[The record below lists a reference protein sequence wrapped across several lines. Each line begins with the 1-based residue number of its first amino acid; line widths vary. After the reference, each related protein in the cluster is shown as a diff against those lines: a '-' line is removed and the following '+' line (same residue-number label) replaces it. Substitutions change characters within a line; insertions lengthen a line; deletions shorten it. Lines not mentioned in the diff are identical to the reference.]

1 MNADRNLS
9 MVAAAIADP
18 SRARM
23 LCALLD
29 GRSRT
34 ATELAAIGSISA
46 STASTHLRKLERSRL
61 VEYVRSGRHRY
72 FRLSGPE
79 AASALE
85 ALLHVSAGN
94 APAKKA
100 AGFRSSTPLH
110 LRFART
116 CYDHAAGE
124 LAVRFHD
131 HCLARQWLE
140 RDGDSYVLTGPGATA
155 LQKLGVGLVDSPR
168 RRFAYPCLDWSER
181 HFHLGGRL
189 GAAIL
194 QTFERKHWLSRDLDS
209 RALRLTPSE
218 KRGFAALGIKIE
230 AMAL

>member
-1 MNADRNLS
+1 MQTR
-9 MVAAAIADP
+9 
-18 SRARM
+18 
-23 LCALLD
+23 CCD

-34 ATELAAIGSISA
+34 ATELAAVGSISA
-46 STASTHLRKLERSRL
+46 STASAHLRKLELSRL
-61 VEYVRSGRHRY
+61 VEHIRSGRHRY

-85 ALLHVSAGN
+85 ALFQVSAKN
-94 APAKKA
+94 LSAKNSP
-100 AGFRSSTPLH
+100 GFRSSAPNH

-131 HCLARQWLE
+131 HCIARHWLE
-140 RDGDSYVLTGPGATA
+140 RREGAYVLTGTGETA
-155 LQKLGVGLVDSPR
+155 LRKLGVSLATAPR

-181 HFHLGGRL
+181 HFHIGGRL

-194 QTFERKHWLSRDLDS
+194 QTFERKRWLSRDFDS
-209 RALRLTPSE
+209 RALRLTPLG
-218 KRGFAALGIKIE
+218 KRGFAALGVNTE
-230 AMAL
+230 RSEERG

>member
-1 MNADRNLS
+1 MNADRHLS
-9 MVAAAIADP
+9 IVAAAIADP

-34 ATELAAIGSISA
+34 ATELAAVGSISA
-46 STASTHLRKLERSRL
+46 STASTHLRKLELSRL
-61 VEYVRSGRHRY
+61 VEYIRSGRHRY
-72 FRLSGPE
+72 FRLSGPA

-85 ALLHVSAGN
+85 ALLHVSAKKLSGFQSS
-94 APAKKA
+94 APH
-100 AGFRSSTPLH
+100 H

-131 HCLARQWLE
+131 HCLARHWLE
-140 RDGDSYVLTGPGATA
+140 RNEDAYVLTGKGETA
-155 LQKLGVGLVDSPR
+155 LQKLGVSLVTSPR

-181 HFHLGGRL
+181 HFHIGGRL

-194 QTFERKHWLSRDLDS
+194 QTFDRKRWLTRDLDS
-209 RALRLTPSE
+209 RALRLTASG
-218 KRGFAALGIKIE
+218 KRGFAALGVNTE
-230 AMAL
+230 RAEERV

>member
-1 MNADRNLS
+1 
-9 MVAAAIADP
+9 
-18 SRARM
+18 M

-34 ATELAAIGSISA
+34 ATELAAVGSISA

-61 VEYVRSGRHRY
+61 VEYIRSGRHRY

-85 ALLHVSAGN
+85 ALLHVSAKKLSGFQSS
-94 APAKKA
+94 APH
-100 AGFRSSTPLH
+100 H

-131 HCLARQWLE
+131 HCLARHWLE
-140 RDGDSYVLTGPGATA
+140 RKEDAYVLTGKDETA
-155 LQKLGVGLVDSPR
+155 LQKLGGSLVTSPR
-168 RRFAYPCLDWSER
+168 RRFGFPCLYLRRRPFSIQAPP
-181 HFHLGGRL
+181 
-189 GAAIL
+189 GA
-194 QTFERKHWLSRDLDS
+194 
-209 RALRLTPSE
+209 PP
-218 KRGFAALGIKIE
+218 
-230 AMAL
+230 